1 MPWLQLRVDTN
12 RQQAEKIEDALL
24 FAGAVSVTL
33 QDNADQPI
41 LEPGLGETPLWEQT
55 RVTGLFDAEVDTAV
69 AEARAASFLCEL
81 LPNARWE
88 QLEDKDW
95 EREWMRHY
103 KPIQCGEDLWICPSW
118 CQPPQPDAVNL
129 LLDPGLAFGT
139 GTHPTTF
146 LCLQWLAREPLA
158 GKSAIDFGCGSGI
171 LGIGALLL
179 GTERAIGTDMDPQ
192 ALIASRDNA
201 ERNGIGPQRFPVYP
215 PEKMPRQPADVILA
229 NILAGPLVEL
239 APQLIELTRVGG
251 RLCLSG
257 ILASQAERVKAAYSP
272 HIDFDLDGRKE
283 GWIRL
288 SGTRT
293 RNRRLEGGE
302 CAHGERPYANPM
314 AMLF

>member
-1 MPWLQLRVDTN
+1 MPWLQLRVDTS
-12 RQQAEKIEDALL
+12 RELAEKIEDALL

-41 LEPGLGETPLWEQT
+41 LEPGLGETPLWEET
-55 RVTGLFDAEVDTAV
+55 RITGLFDAEVDTAV
-69 AEARAASFLCEL
+69 AEAKAASFLCEL

-95 EREWMRHY
+95 EREWMSHY
-103 KPIQCGEDLWICPSW
+103 KPIQCGDNLWICPSW
-118 CQPPQPDAVNL
+118 CEPPEPDAVNL

-146 LCLQWLAREPLA
+146 LCLQWLAQQDLA
-158 GKSAIDFGCGSGI
+158 GKSVIDFGCGSGI

-179 GTERAIGTDMDPQ
+179 GAERAVGTDIDPQ

-201 ERNGIGPQRFPVYP
+201 QRNGLDPDRFPVYL
-215 PEKMPRQPADVILA
+215 PEQMPQEAVDIMLA

-239 APQLIELTRVGG
+239 APQLTALTRIGG

-257 ILASQAERVKAAYSP
+257 ILASQAEAVKAAYRQW
-272 HIDFDLDGRKE
+272 IDFDEDGQRE
-283 GWIRL
+283 DWVRL

-293 RNRRLEGGE
+293 R
-302 CAHGERPYANPM
+302 
-314 AMLF
+314 

>member
-12 RQQAEKIEDALL
+12 REQAERIEQALL

-41 LEPGLGETPLWEQT
+41 LEPGLGEVPLWDQT

-69 AEARAASFLCEL
+69 TEAKAASYLCEL

-95 EREWMRHY
+95 EREWMSHY
-103 KPIQCGEDLWICPSW
+103 QPIQCGDNLWICPSW
-118 CQPPQPDAVNL
+118 CEPPQPQAVNL

-146 LCLQWLAREPLA
+146 LCLQWLAGESLA
-158 GKSAIDFGCGSGI
+158 GKSVIDFGCGSGI

-179 GTERAIGTDMDPQ
+179 GAARATGTDIDPQ

-201 ERNGIGPQRFPVYP
+201 ARNGIDPERFPVYL
-215 PEKMPRQPADVILA
+215 PEKMPREPADVMLA
-229 NILAGPLVEL
+229 NILAGPLVTL
-239 APQLIELTRVGG
+239 GPQLIELTKVGG
-251 RLCLSG
+251 RICLSG
-257 ILASQAERVKAAYSP
+257 ILASQAEQVKAAYSQWV
-272 HIDFDLDGRKE
+272 DFDADGQRDD
-283 GWIRL
+283 WVRL
-288 SGTRT
+288 AGTR
-293 RNRRLEGGE
+293 N
-302 CAHGERPYANPM
+302 H
-314 AMLF
+314 